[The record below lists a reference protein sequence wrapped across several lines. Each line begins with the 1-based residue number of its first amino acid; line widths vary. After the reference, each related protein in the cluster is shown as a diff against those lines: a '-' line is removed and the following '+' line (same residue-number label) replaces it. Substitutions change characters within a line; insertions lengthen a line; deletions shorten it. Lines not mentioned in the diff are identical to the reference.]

1 MLKSIKNVDIANKT
15 VLLRLDLNVP
25 IQDGKIQ
32 SDFRIIKSVPTILHL
47 LKNDNSIIIL
57 SHLGRPNEGEIIPNL
72 SLKKISQHLSK
83 KLGHEIEFVE
93 NWIDGIKIEK
103 NRIIMCENVRFQKGE
118 RANDK
123 VLSKKIASLGDIFV
137 FDAFGVSHRKEAS
150 TYGVLDYIDSYIG
163 LLVEEEINN
172 ANSILNSPQ
181 KPLLTII
188 SGAKISTKIKMIHKL
203 IEKSDFMILGG
214 GVLNTFLNVLGYEIG
229 QSLAEKEFVNE
240 IKEIISGTH
249 FHKII
254 LPIDLVC
261 SELDNLDQIKN
272 RSVSMVQS
280 NESIFDI
287 GTQTINKY
295 RTIIESS
302 KTIFWNGPLGYI
314 EKTPFDNGTVEIL
327 KMIAS
332 ADNYS
337 IIGGGDT
344 VPIVE
349 GLGLQ
354 NNITCLSTGGGS
366 LLKYIEGES
375 LPVLSKLGIMS

>member
-1 MLKSIKNVDIANKT
+1 MLKSIKNVDIENKT

-47 LKNDNSIIIL
+47 LKNNNSIIIL
-57 SHLGRPNEGEIIPNL
+57 SHLGRPNEGKIMPSL

-83 KLGHEIEFVE
+83 KLGHEIEFIE

-123 VLSKKIASLGDIFV
+123 ILSKKIASLGDIFV

-163 LLVEEEINN
+163 LLVEDEINN

-240 IKEIISGTH
+240 VKEIISGTH

-261 SELDNLDQIKN
+261 SQLDNPDQIKN

-375 LPVLSKLGIMS
+375 LPVLSKLGVVS

>member
-1 MLKSIKNVDIANKT
+1 MLKSIKNVDIENKT

-83 KLGHEIEFVE
+83 KLGHEIEFIE

-123 VLSKKIASLGDIFV
+123 ILSKKIASLGDIFV

-163 LLVEEEINN
+163 LLVEDEINN

-240 IKEIISGTH
+240 VKEIISGTH

-261 SELDNLDQIKN
+261 SELDNPDQIKN

-375 LPVLSKLGIMS
+375 LPVLSKLGVVS

>member
-1 MLKSIKNVDIANKT
+1 MLKSIKNVDIVNKT

-93 NWIDGIKIEK
+93 NWIDGIKVEK

-123 VLSKKIASLGDIFV
+123 ILSKKIASLGDIFV

-163 LLVEEEINN
+163 LLVEDEINN

-240 IKEIISGTH
+240 VKEIISGTH

-302 KTIFWNGPLGYI
+302 KTIFWNGPLGYV

-375 LPVLSKLGIMS
+375 LPVLSKLGVVS

>member
-1 MLKSIKNVDIANKT
+1 MLKSIKNVDIANKR

-123 VLSKKIASLGDIFV
+123 ILSKKIASLGDIFV

-163 LLVEEEINN
+163 LLVEDEINN

-229 QSLAEKEFVNE
+229 QSLAEKEFINE
-240 IKEIISGTH
+240 VKEIISGTH

-272 RSVSMVQS
+272 RLVSMVQS

-302 KTIFWNGPLGYI
+302 KTIFWNGPLGYV

-366 LLKYIEGES
+366 LLKYLEGES

>member
-1 MLKSIKNVDIANKT
+1 MLKSIKNVDIENKT

-47 LKNDNSIIIL
+47 LKNNNSIIIL
-57 SHLGRPNEGEIIPNL
+57 SHLGRPNEGKIMPSL

-83 KLGHEIEFVE
+83 KLGHEIEFIE

-123 VLSKKIASLGDIFV
+123 TLSKKIASLGDIFV

-163 LLVEEEINN
+163 LLVEDEINN

-240 IKEIISGTH
+240 VKEIISGTH

-261 SELDNLDQIKN
+261 SELDNPDQIKN

-375 LPVLSKLGIMS
+375 LPVLSKLGVVS

>member
-1 MLKSIKNVDIANKT
+1 MLKSIKNVDIVNKT

-83 KLGHEIEFVE
+83 KLGHEIEFIE

>member
-1 MLKSIKNVDIANKT
+1 MLKSIKNVDIENKT

-123 VLSKKIASLGDIFV
+123 ILSKKIASLGDIFV

-163 LLVEEEINN
+163 LLVEDEINN

-229 QSLAEKEFVNE
+229 QSLAEKEFINE
-240 IKEIISGTH
+240 VKEIISGTH

-261 SELDNLDQIKN
+261 SELDNPDQIKN
-272 RSVSMVQS
+272 RLVSMVQS

-375 LPVLSKLGIMS
+375 LPVLSKLGVVS

>member
-1 MLKSIKNVDIANKT
+1 MLKSIKNVDIENKT

-47 LKNDNSIIIL
+47 LKNNNSIIIL
-57 SHLGRPNEGEIIPNL
+57 SHLGRPNEGKIMPSL

-83 KLGHEIEFVE
+83 KLGHEIEFIE

-123 VLSKKIASLGDIFV
+123 TLSKKIASLGDIFV

-163 LLVEEEINN
+163 LLVEDEINN

-240 IKEIISGTH
+240 VKEIISGTH

-375 LPVLSKLGIMS
+375 LPVLSKLGVVS

>member
-1 MLKSIKNVDIANKT
+1 MLKSIKNVDIENKT

-47 LKNDNSIIIL
+47 LKNNNSIIIL
-57 SHLGRPNEGEIIPNL
+57 SHLGRPNEGKIMPSL

-83 KLGHEIEFVE
+83 KLGHEIEFIE

-123 VLSKKIASLGDIFV
+123 ILSKKIASLGDIFV

-163 LLVEEEINN
+163 LLVEDEINN

-240 IKEIISGTH
+240 VKEIISGTH

-375 LPVLSKLGIMS
+375 LPVLSKLGVVS

>member
-1 MLKSIKNVDIANKT
+1 MLKSIKNVDIENKT

-47 LKNDNSIIIL
+47 LKNNNSIIIL
-57 SHLGRPNEGEIIPNL
+57 SHLGRPNEGKIMPSF

-83 KLGHEIEFVE
+83 KLGHEIEFIE

-123 VLSKKIASLGDIFV
+123 ILSKKIASLGDIFV

-163 LLVEEEINN
+163 LLVEDEINN

-240 IKEIISGTH
+240 VKEIISGTH

-375 LPVLSKLGIMS
+375 LPVLSKLGVVS

>member
-123 VLSKKIASLGDIFV
+123 ILSKKIASLGDIFV

-163 LLVEEEINN
+163 LLVEDEINN

-188 SGAKISTKIKMIHKL
+188 SGAKISTKIRMIHKL

-229 QSLAEKEFVNE
+229 QSLAEKEFINE
-240 IKEIISGTH
+240 VKEIISGTH

-261 SELDNLDQIKN
+261 SELDNPDQIKN
-272 RSVSMVQS
+272 RLVSMVQS

-302 KTIFWNGPLGYI
+302 KTIFWNGPLGYV

>member
-1 MLKSIKNVDIANKT
+1 MLKSIKNVDIENKT

-47 LKNDNSIIIL
+47 LKNNNSIIIL
-57 SHLGRPNEGEIIPNL
+57 SHLGRPNEGKIMPSL

-83 KLGHEIEFVE
+83 KLGHEIEFIE
-93 NWIDGIKIEK
+93 NWVDGIKIEK

-123 VLSKKIASLGDIFV
+123 ILSKKIASLGDIFV

-163 LLVEEEINN
+163 LLVEDEINN

-240 IKEIISGTH
+240 VKEIISGTH

-261 SELDNLDQIKN
+261 SELDNPDQIKN

-375 LPVLSKLGIMS
+375 LPVLSKLGVVS

>member
-1 MLKSIKNVDIANKT
+1 MLKSIKNVDIENKT

-123 VLSKKIASLGDIFV
+123 ILSKKIASLGDIFV

-163 LLVEEEINN
+163 LLVEDEINN

-229 QSLAEKEFVNE
+229 QSLAEKEFINE
-240 IKEIISGTH
+240 VKEIISGTH

-261 SELDNLDQIKN
+261 SELDNPDQIKN
-272 RSVSMVQS
+272 RLVSMVQS

-302 KTIFWNGPLGYI
+302 KTIFWNGPLGYV

>member
-1 MLKSIKNVDIANKT
+1 MLKSIKNVDIENKT

-47 LKNDNSIIIL
+47 LKNNNSIIIL
-57 SHLGRPNEGEIIPNL
+57 SHLGRPNEGKIMPSL

-83 KLGHEIEFVE
+83 KLGHEIEFIE
-93 NWIDGIKIEK
+93 NWVDGIKIEK

-123 VLSKKIASLGDIFV
+123 TLSKKIASLGDIFV

-163 LLVEEEINN
+163 LLVEDEINN

-240 IKEIISGTH
+240 VKEIISGTH

-261 SELDNLDQIKN
+261 SELDNPDQIKN

-302 KTIFWNGPLGYI
+302 KTIFWNGPLGYV

>member
-123 VLSKKIASLGDIFV
+123 ILSKKIASLGDIFV

-163 LLVEEEINN
+163 LLVEDEINN
-172 ANSILNSPQ
+172 ANNILNSPK

-229 QSLAEKEFVNE
+229 QSLAEKEFINE
-240 IKEIISGTH
+240 VKEIISGTH

-261 SELDNLDQIKN
+261 SELDNPDQIKN
-272 RSVSMVQS
+272 RLVSMVQS

-302 KTIFWNGPLGYI
+302 KTIFWNGPLGYV

>member
-1 MLKSIKNVDIANKT
+1 MLKSIKNVDIANKR

-123 VLSKKIASLGDIFV
+123 ILSKKIASLGDIFV

-163 LLVEEEINN
+163 LLVEDEINN

-229 QSLAEKEFVNE
+229 QSLAEKEFINE
-240 IKEIISGTH
+240 VKEIISGTH

-261 SELDNLDQIKN
+261 SELDNPDQIKN
-272 RSVSMVQS
+272 RLVSMVQS

-302 KTIFWNGPLGYI
+302 KTIFWNGPLGYV

-366 LLKYIEGES
+366 LLKYLEGES

>member
-57 SHLGRPNEGEIIPNL
+57 SHLGRPNEGEIISNL

-123 VLSKKIASLGDIFV
+123 ILSKKIASLGDIFV

-163 LLVEEEINN
+163 LLVEDEINN

-188 SGAKISTKIKMIHKL
+188 SGAKISTKIRMIHKL

-229 QSLAEKEFVNE
+229 QSLAEKEFINE
-240 IKEIISGTH
+240 VKEIISGTH

-261 SELDNLDQIKN
+261 SELDNPDQIKN
-272 RSVSMVQS
+272 RLVSMVQS

-302 KTIFWNGPLGYI
+302 KTIFWNGPLGYV

>member
-1 MLKSIKNVDIANKT
+1 MLKSIKNVDIENKT

-47 LKNDNSIIIL
+47 LKKNNSIIIL

-83 KLGHEIEFVE
+83 KLGHEIEFIE

-123 VLSKKIASLGDIFV
+123 ILSKKIASLGDIFV

-163 LLVEEEINN
+163 LLVEDEINN

-240 IKEIISGTH
+240 VKEIISGTH

-261 SELDNLDQIKN
+261 SELDNPDQIKN

-375 LPVLSKLGIMS
+375 LPVLSKLGVVS

>member
-1 MLKSIKNVDIANKT
+1 MLKSIKNVDIVNKT

-83 KLGHEIEFVE
+83 KLGHEIEFIE

-229 QSLAEKEFVNE
+229 QSLAEKEFINE
-240 IKEIISGTH
+240 VKEIISGTH

-302 KTIFWNGPLGYI
+302 KTIFWNGPLGYV

>member
-1 MLKSIKNVDIANKT
+1 M
-15 VLLRLDLNVP
+15 P

-47 LKNDNSIIIL
+47 LKNNNSIIIL
-57 SHLGRPNEGEIIPNL
+57 SHLGRPNEGKIMPSF
-72 SLKKISQHLSK
+72 SLKKIS
-83 KLGHEIEFVE
+83 
-93 NWIDGIKIEK
+93 
-103 NRIIMCENVRFQKGE
+103 QKGE

-123 VLSKKIASLGDIFV
+123 ILSKKIASLGDIFV

-163 LLVEEEINN
+163 LLVEDEINN

-240 IKEIISGTH
+240 VKEIISGTH

-261 SELDNLDQIKN
+261 SELDNPDQIKN

-344 VPIVE
+344 VPIVD

-375 LPVLSKLGIMS
+375 LPVLSKLGVVS

>member
-57 SHLGRPNEGEIIPNL
+57 SHLGRPNEGEIISNL

>member
-1 MLKSIKNVDIANKT
+1 MLKSIKNVDIENKT

-47 LKNDNSIIIL
+47 LKNNNSIIIL
-57 SHLGRPNEGEIIPNL
+57 SHLGRPNEGKIMPSL

-83 KLGHEIEFVE
+83 KLGHEIEFIE

-123 VLSKKIASLGDIFV
+123 ILSKKIASLGDIFV

-163 LLVEEEINN
+163 LLVEDEINN

-240 IKEIISGTH
+240 VKEIISGTH

-261 SELDNLDQIKN
+261 SELDNPDQIKN

-375 LPVLSKLGIMS
+375 LPVLSKLGVVS

>member
-1 MLKSIKNVDIANKT
+1 MLKSIKNVDIENKT

-47 LKNDNSIIIL
+47 LKNNNSIIIL
-57 SHLGRPNEGEIIPNL
+57 SHLGRPNEGKIMPSL

-83 KLGHEIEFVE
+83 KLGHEIEFIE

-123 VLSKKIASLGDIFV
+123 ILSKKIASLGDIFV

-163 LLVEEEINN
+163 LLVEDEINN

-240 IKEIISGTH
+240 VKEIISGTH

-261 SELDNLDQIKN
+261 SELDNPDQIKN

-366 LLKYIEGES
+366 VLKYIEGES
-375 LPVLSKLGIMS
+375 LPVLSKLGVVS

>member
-1 MLKSIKNVDIANKT
+1 MLKSIKNVDIVNKT

-123 VLSKKIASLGDIFV
+123 ILSKKIASLGDIFV

-163 LLVEEEINN
+163 LLVEDEINN

-229 QSLAEKEFVNE
+229 QSLAEKEFINE
-240 IKEIISGTH
+240 VKEIISGTH

-261 SELDNLDQIKN
+261 SELDNPDQIKN
-272 RSVSMVQS
+272 RLVSMVQS

-302 KTIFWNGPLGYI
+302 KTIFWNGPLGYV

-366 LLKYIEGES
+366 LLKYLEGES

>member
-1 MLKSIKNVDIANKT
+1 MLKSIKNVDIVNKT

-93 NWIDGIKIEK
+93 NWIDGIKIKK

-123 VLSKKIASLGDIFV
+123 ILSKKIASLGDIFV

-163 LLVEEEINN
+163 LLVEDEINN
-172 ANSILNSPQ
+172 ANNILNSPK

-229 QSLAEKEFVNE
+229 QSLAEKEFINE
-240 IKEIISGTH
+240 VKEIISGTH

-261 SELDNLDQIKN
+261 SELDNPDQIKN
-272 RSVSMVQS
+272 RLVSMVQS

-302 KTIFWNGPLGYI
+302 KTIFWNGPLGYV

-366 LLKYIEGES
+366 LLKYLEGES

>member
-1 MLKSIKNVDIANKT
+1 MLKSIKNVDIVNKT

-93 NWIDGIKIEK
+93 NWIDGIKVEK

-123 VLSKKIASLGDIFV
+123 ILSKKIASLGDIFV

-163 LLVEEEINN
+163 LLVEDEINN

-229 QSLAEKEFVNE
+229 QSLAEKEFINE
-240 IKEIISGTH
+240 VKEIISGTH

-302 KTIFWNGPLGYI
+302 KTIFWNGPLGYV

-366 LLKYIEGES
+366 LLKYLEGER

>member
-1 MLKSIKNVDIANKT
+1 MLKSIKNVDIVNKT

-123 VLSKKIASLGDIFV
+123 ILSKKIASLGDIFV

-163 LLVEEEINN
+163 LLVEDEINN

-229 QSLAEKEFVNE
+229 QSLAEKEFINE
-240 IKEIISGTH
+240 VKEIISGTH

-261 SELDNLDQIKN
+261 SELDNPDQIKN
-272 RSVSMVQS
+272 RLVSMVQS

-302 KTIFWNGPLGYI
+302 KTIFWNGPLGYV